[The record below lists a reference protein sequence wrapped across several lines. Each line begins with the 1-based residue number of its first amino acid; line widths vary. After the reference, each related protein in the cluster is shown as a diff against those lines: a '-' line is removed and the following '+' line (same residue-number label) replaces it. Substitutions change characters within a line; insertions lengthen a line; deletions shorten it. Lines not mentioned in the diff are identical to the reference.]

1 MNKGFLY
8 SLVLG
13 LCIFILFALNLL
25 LGSVAIPAGDVW
37 TILTAGEGVKESWR
51 YIITESRLPQVMT
64 ATLCGGAL
72 SVSGLMLQTAFK
84 NPLAGPSVLGI
95 NGGAALGV
103 ALVIM
108 ATGGSVSAFM
118 FSASGFMAVFTA
130 AFVGAMGVTAV
141 IFIFSLAVQNRIML
155 LIIGLM
161 ISYLS
166 SSVISLLNFF
176 ATDEGVKSF
185 TIWGLGDFS
194 GVSLQYMPIFAGV
207 IVIGQL
213 SSIALIK
220 PLNALL
226 LGDKYAESIG
236 VSVTRVR
243 NRLLIT
249 TGLLTAITTAF
260 CGPIAFIGLAVPHIA
275 RLLLG
280 TENHR
285 QLLPITMLTGSAVA
299 LLCNLICY
307 LPKNGE
313 IIPLNAITPLI
324 GAPVV
329 IWVMYKKR

>member
-51 YIITESRLPQVMT
+51 YIITESRLPQAMT

-194 GVSLQYMPIFAGV
+194 GVSLQYIPIFAGV
-207 IVIGQL
+207 IVIGLL
-213 SSIALIK
+213 SSITLIK

-285 QLLPITMLTGSAVA
+285 QLLPITILTGSAVA
-299 LLCNLICY
+299 LLCNLVCY